1 MKSEKDICGFLDRNL
16 TKRLEYNRPLWEI
29 HFFPDYGIN
38 ESVMILIS
46 HHSLGDGLS
55 AQMALMCISDE
66 GYDPSSNPIPFKNL
80 TILQRIGML
89 VAGLVS
95 FPYAFYKN
103 TANDDYPN
111 PLNNKMPVC
120 GIRTNAVSKDF
131 SLE

>member
-1 MKSEKDICGFLDRNL
+1 
-16 TKRLEYNRPLWEI
+16 
-29 HFFPDYGIN
+29 
-38 ESVMILIS
+38 MILIS